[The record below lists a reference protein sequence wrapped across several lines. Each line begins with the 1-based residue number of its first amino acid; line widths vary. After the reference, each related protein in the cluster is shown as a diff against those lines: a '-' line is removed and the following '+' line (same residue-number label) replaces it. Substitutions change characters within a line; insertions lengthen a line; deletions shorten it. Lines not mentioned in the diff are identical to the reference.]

1 VRAPLAGHTGSASRT
16 GSGYG
21 WRVWTAVASGG
32 LLGTELRYVLGLL
45 FPDQPGDLPWATL
58 GINIL
63 GSFVLAALTT
73 IWIARPQ
80 TAFWLRAAIG
90 PGVLGSFTT
99 FSAVVFS
106 TDQLT
111 RSRPPRLGTSLCR
124 TLYLAGACGSSGRLA
139 DRQGAGRSSWGA
151 SMTALL
157 VGLFGIAG
165 ALLRFAVDGW
175 LAGFPSPRRHWPWA
189 TLLVNVAGSFVI
201 GLSVGVTAVFGPAWH
216 SALATGFAGGL
227 TTFSS
232 WTTATVRL
240 ASERRYLAAAAN
252 ILANLLLGLAA
263 AAAGIAVGGG

>member
-21 WRVWTAVASGG
+21 WRVWTAVAAGG

-111 RSRPPRLGTSLCR
+111 RSGLPGLGL
-124 TLYLAGACGSSGRLA
+124 LYA
-139 DRQGAGRSSWGA
+139 
-151 SMTALL
+151 
-157 VGLFGIAG
+157 
-165 ALLRFAVDGW
+165 
-175 LAGFPSPRRHWPWA
+175 
-189 TLLVNVAGSFVI
+189 
-201 GLSVGVTAVFGPAWH
+201 GLS
-216 SALATGFAGGL
+216 
-227 TTFSS
+227 
-232 WTTATVRL
+232 
-240 ASERRYLAAAAN
+240 
-252 ILANLLLGLAA
+252 ILLGLAA
-263 AAAGIAVGGG
+263 AAAGWRTGKVLGAPRGVRP